1 MATYRDPFPEIW
13 AALTVDRLLTL
24 FNRFDPKPHGNHIT
38 LRCPGCDR
46 PEAFIYEP
54 TNGKGPGI
62 HCNRK
67 NNCGYEAT
75 VWSWIEA
82 EHNGDGKAALTAL
95 AALTG
100 VRLDDAAPY
109 DPRAARRREQARVW
123 DIKPAQ
129 PLKQF
134 DIPAGLDER
143 QAHYQSSLAGSNG
156 QRYIEARGLALDEA
170 LAMGFGYCPKF
181 SGSRDE
187 RVTYPMRNQAGAIV
201 GFEGRYCSPGEMPAA
216 VRKCWADT
224 EAKGAGLFLPSGRF
238 QVGGNVDRDADS
250 LHIAEGPF
258 DAAALHVAGLNAC
271 ATLGTSYPD
280 WLIRACNFRHV
291 WAAHDA
297 DAAGDQ
303 AEAKLQT
310 ALIGATVHRHRP
322 PAGDWGDMLQRTRPE
337 LLAAAGGGIV
347 RRPDPES
354 MQSELAAITK
364 KMDFVRSG
372 KWRGRYELADL
383 TARIQAD
390 IDSFAAKCDLP
401 GRGFTDPGDDFAADA
416 LAGLRYDFD
425 NLAPHLQAP
434 ILDPETIPAATVETL
449 TDTLDL
455 GNTGA
460 DRTHR

>member
-1 MATYRDPFPEIW
+1 MATHRDPFPEIW

-24 FNRFDPKPHGNHIT
+24 FNSFDPKPHGNHIT

-75 VWSWIEA
+75 VWSWIAA
-82 EHNGDGKAALTAL
+82 EHNGDGKAAITAL
-95 AALTG
+95 ASITG
-100 VRLDDAAPY
+100 VRLDDAAPF

-143 QAHYQSSLAGSNG
+143 QAHYQSALPGSQG
-156 QRYIEARGLALDEA
+156 QRYIKARGLALDDA
-170 LAMGFGYCPKF
+170 LSMGFGYCPRF

-224 EAKGAGLFLPSGRF
+224 DVKGAGLFLPSGSF
-238 QVGGNVDRDADS
+238 NPDN
-250 LHIAEGPF
+250 LHITEGPF
-258 DAAALHVAGLNAC
+258 DAAALHMAGLNA
-271 ATLGTSYPD
+271 ASTLGTSFPD
-280 WLIRACNFRHV
+280 WLIRACAFRHV

-303 AEAKLQT
+303 AAAKLQT

-322 PAGDWGDMLQRTRPE
+322 PAGDWGDYLQRSRAE
-337 LLAAAGGGIV
+337 LAAAV
-347 RRPDPES
+347 HPTAAA
-354 MQSELAAITK
+354 MQAELAAITK

-372 KWRGRYELADL
+372 RQHQKYTLDELM
-383 TARIQAD
+383 TRIQAD

-401 GRGFTDPGDDFAADA
+401 EGFTDPGDDFAADA
-416 LAGLRYDFD
+416 LTGLLYDFKH
-425 NLAPHLQAP
+425 LAPNVNP
-434 ILDPETIPAATVETL
+434 VE
-449 TDTLDL
+449 
-455 GNTGA
+455 
-460 DRTHR
+460 